1 MRTVSLKISFLM
13 AFTPIPDVVC
23 RETGSLRMRNGLYEV
38 AKEPLRV
45 SRTGSL
51 AGWKRLFEN
60 AERALSDNG
69 VRTGCLR
76 SVRNAIAG

>member
-1 MRTVSLKISFLM
+1 M
-13 AFTPIPDVVC
+13 AFTPVPDVVC
-23 RETGSLRMRNGLYEV
+23 RETGSLMLRNGLYEV

-60 AERALSDNG
+60 AERAFSDNG
-69 VRTGCLR
+69 VRTGRLR
-76 SVRNAIAG
+76 SVRNTIAG

>member
-13 AFTPIPDVVC
+13 AFTPVPDVVC
-23 RETGSLRMRNGLYEV
+23 CDMGSLGLRNGLYEV

-69 VRTGCLR
+69 VRIGSLR
-76 SVRNAIAG
+76 NVRNAIAG

>member
-1 MRTVSLKISFLM
+1 M
-13 AFTPIPDVVC
+13 AFTPVPDVVC
-23 RETGSLRMRNGLYEV
+23 RETGSLRLRNGLYEV

-60 AERALSDNG
+60 VERALSDNG

>member
-13 AFTPIPDVVC
+13 AFTPVPDVMF
-23 RETGSLRMRNGLYEV
+23 RE
-38 AKEPLRV
+38 
-45 SRTGSL
+45 TGSL

-69 VRTGCLR
+69 VRTGRLR